1 LECAWAPAPATATPI
16 MVPMTKMDARS
27 EDWPVVVDIT
37 PLIVRV

>member
-1 LECAWAPAPATATPI
+1 

-27 EDWPVVVDIT
+27 DDWPAAVDIT